1 MDMIEQAALMRRA
14 KQEKR
19 KKDHTPYKKNDA
31 NKEIRRLMKLN
42 RVSQSDVAKDAGVV
56 VYTIN
61 KWLKT
66 EQPDNMQY
74 ALRETIRKIA
84 TEKWGEFKEC

>member
-1 MDMIEQAALMRRA
+1 MIEQAALMRRA

-19 KKDHTPYKKNDA
+19 KNDHTPYKKNDA

-42 RVSQSDVAKDAGVV
+42 RVSQSDLAKDAGVV